1 MIARHNYMGCPID
14 SHSFK
19 EAVSEIISRIKEGS
33 PTTIIHFLNVAKI
46 VKARSNDHLR
56 AALWDGDLVLADGKP
71 LSFFGRGLGISLPTR
86 VNGTD
91 LMEKLIEISE
101 KEGFSIYLLGAKQDV
116 LEKRVDKIE
125 NKHPNIKIC
134 GYRNGYFQ

>member
-1 MIARHNYMGCPID
+1 MSLEKTVITRYNYLGCPID
-14 SHSFK
+14 SYSFK
-19 EAVSEIISRIKEGS
+19 EAVSEIIARVKVGS

-56 AALWDGDLVLADGKP
+56 EALWDGDFVLADGKP
-71 LSFFGRGLGISLPTR
+71 LLFFGRGLGISLPTR

-101 KEGFSIYLLGAKQDV
+101 REGFSIYMLGAKQDV
-116 LEKRVDKIE
+116 IEKCVDRIE
-125 NKHPNIKIC
+125 NKHPNIKTC
-134 GYRNGYFQ
+134 G